1 MKSPKKDIIIESLIA
16 DFHKFFT
23 ETPEERLL
31 LGITEN
37 VGSLSS
43 ISEEGHQESIKEG
56 KQLLY
61 RLRNFS
67 PTGLS
72 FDQKLDLELADLA
85 LEQCIFN
92 QSYTIN
98 GRPSYKVMPDAGDL
112 GDGILHLLI
121 NDPRPSHERY
131 DDITGRLRGIP
142 QYLNE
147 LLKVLDEPVQ
157 RWVDIDID
165 SVKELP
171 SLFKTVSK
179 KAEDDNYAGLNKLNR
194 MMEKA
199 EAALKEYITQL
210 TKMKTN
216 QYFAIGVEQAQKLV
230 RLRGVDLSFDQMQGM
245 AKDFL
250 QDTSLQ
256 LEDLRQRLVSK
267 YSLSK
272 DITIDRLHAFLNNRY
287 AVPLEKT
294 LDTYEKE
301 RKKVV
306 DFISHQSLFPI
317 PQNQEMLIIQTPQ
330 FLENLIPAGA
340 MDSPPPFS
348 KGTKKSI
355 IYLTL
360 NKDLVDEHT
369 ALKIPMMIIHEG
381 IPGHHLQFSSAFE
394 NPSTVRKHWGE
405 DAMDLAEGWTTML
418 EDYMLD
424 VGYMGNLADEAR
436 FCAKLELRRFGARV
450 AIDLYFMTGE
460 KDYLD
465 VGVDTKLLSRNPFTN
480 AGNLLRKV
488 TGFTPHRTK
497 SELNWY
503 SQTPG
508 YPLSY
513 LVGNKMVWKLKED
526 FTAAQAGRLRGL
538 DVDRK
543 FHQTYLQAGCMPLK
557 YLRQVFENQGYIPRK
572 E

>member
-1 MKSPKKDIIIESLIA
+1 MKSPKKDVIIESLIA

-31 LGITEN
+31 LGITED

-67 PTGLS
+67 PTELS
-72 FDQKLDLELADLA
+72 FDQKLDLELAVLA
-85 LEQCIFN
+85 LEQQIFN
-92 QSYTIN
+92 ESYTIN
-98 GRPSYKVMPDAGDL
+98 GRPIYKVMPDAGDL
-112 GDGILHLLI
+112 GDGILRLLI

-131 DDITGRLRGIP
+131 DDITGRLKDIP
-142 QYLNE
+142 RYLNE
-147 LLKVLDEPVQ
+147 ILKGVDLPVQ
-157 RWVDIDID
+157 RWADIDIE

-171 SLFKTVSK
+171 ELFKTVSK
-179 KAEDDNYAGLNKLNR
+179 KAEDENYHGLTKLNR
-194 MMEKA
+194 VIEKA
-199 EAALKEYITQL
+199 GAALKDYVIQL
-210 TKMKTN
+210 TKMKTTPH
-216 QYFAIGVEQAQKLV
+216 FAIGAEQAKELV
-230 RLRGVDLSFDQMQGM
+230 RLRGIDLSFDQMQGM

-256 LEDLRQRLVSK
+256 LEDLRQKLVSR

-272 DITIDRLHAFLNNRY
+272 ETTVDKLHAFLNDRY

-294 LDTYEKE
+294 LDAYGEE

-306 DFISHQSLFPI
+306 DFISYHDLFPI
-317 PQNQEMLIIQTPQ
+317 PQNQEMLIIKTPQ

-340 MDSPPPFS
+340 MDSPPPFT
-348 KGTKKSI
+348 KGTKKSV

-369 ALKIPMMIIHEG
+369 RLKIPMMIIHEG

-394 NPSTVRKHWGE
+394 NPSTARKHWGE
-405 DAMDLAEGWTTML
+405 AAMDLAEGWTTML

-424 VGYMGNLADEAR
+424 VGYMDDLKDEAR

-460 KDYLD
+460 KDYLN
-465 VGVDTKLLSRNPFTN
+465 VGVDANISSSNPFIN

-488 TGFTPHRTK
+488 TGFTSHRTR

-513 LVGNKMVWKLKED
+513 LVGNKLVWKLKED
-526 FTAAQAGRLRGL
+526 FAAAQKGKLSGL
-538 DVDRK
+538 DLDRK
-543 FHQTYLQAGCMPLK
+543 FHETYLQAGCMPLK
-557 YLRQVFENQGYIPRK
+557 YLRRVFEHQGYISK
-572 E
+572 K